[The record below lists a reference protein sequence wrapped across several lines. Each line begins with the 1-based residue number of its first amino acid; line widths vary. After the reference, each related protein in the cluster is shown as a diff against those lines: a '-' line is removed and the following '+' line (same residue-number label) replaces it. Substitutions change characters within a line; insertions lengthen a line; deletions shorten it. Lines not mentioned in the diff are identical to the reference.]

1 MRAPHPRRASGGAA
15 PVVET
20 GSPGLRTGSL
30 RVRTVVAVL
39 LLLTVLLGALAVT
52 VELTLGQRLRA
63 QVVDRLTDRA
73 AAAASLVGTVDGD
86 ELAER
91 LSAQGLS
98 VVIEDADGGEI
109 VAGPSP
115 EQLRAGPP
123 ALGSDG
129 PLGGP
134 GQGPDR
140 GGAGSDASTAPVDDA
155 AGADDTTRSS
165 SAVAVSSSEVSS
177 DDEVTT
183 LVSRLSD
190 GSTITLSTDSRS
202 VGETLTQL
210 RWVMLGASAAFLLVA
225 AAGLALVVRATL
237 RPLDRMT
244 AVARSIASGDRGRRL
259 RPARRDTEIG
269 RVALAFDEMLDG
281 VEGAER
287 TALEAESRVRAF
299 VSDAAHE
306 LRTPVAGMRA
316 AADTLVRSPPSD
328 ADRERLAVHVVREAE
343 RASRLIDDM
352 LLMARVDRGV
362 ELDLEVVDVEAIVRA
377 DAERLRVRRPGLDLR
392 VVRAEAG
399 VGTVSGAAGSGSG
412 SGSGSGPGSGSA
424 PVLAAVDA
432 GRISQIVGNLLDN
445 AARATGGT
453 GRVTVEIEGVG
464 GGEGRSGESEAR
476 REAGTGTGSGSGN
489 ESGTGT
495 VTVTVRDDGP
505 GVPGADRER
514 VFERLVRLDVA
525 RRSGDGGAG
534 LGLPIARGLARAHG
548 GDLVC
553 VEPGPDT
560 GLPGGA
566 VFVLTLPVGG
576 TAPLASRDSCRG
588 QNASRSMMA

>member
-1 MRAPHPRRASGGAA
+1 
-15 PVVET
+15 
-20 GSPGLRTGSL
+20 
-30 RVRTVVAVL
+30 VL

-134 GQGPDR
+134 GQGTDR
-140 GGAGSDASTAPVDDA
+140 GGAGSDASTGPVDDA

-392 VVRAEAG
+392 VVRAQAG
-399 VGTVSGAAGSGSG
+399 VGTVSSAAGSGS
-412 SGSGSGPGSGSA
+412 GSGSA

-464 GGEGRSGESEAR
+464 GGEGRSGESEAG

-489 ESGTGT
+489 ETGTGT

-514 VFERLVRLDVA
+514 VFERLVRLDAA